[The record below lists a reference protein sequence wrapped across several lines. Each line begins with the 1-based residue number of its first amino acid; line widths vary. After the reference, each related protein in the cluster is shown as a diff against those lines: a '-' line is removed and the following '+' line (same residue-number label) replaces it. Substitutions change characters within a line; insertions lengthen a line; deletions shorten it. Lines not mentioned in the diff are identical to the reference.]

1 VIQLVSSAPKMPV
14 NDVNVKEGFVA
25 FRTSQGLELR
35 GSVVH
40 LTRHSAS
47 IEVYN
52 PEPVIRSSEV
62 LQDFCVRMG
71 EETAYGGRALVQQV
85 VNTGSVLLCSVVLE
99 DSSFDA
105 QYLAR
110 QSDGGPLRERFAGF
124 LQQWGQTWRV
134 LPGFKVAVADMQT
147 LLLDLRLWMGQIEL
161 GLQSGAPH
169 ALAAREREAVD
180 QLSPVVVP
188 VLNAVFERFEREYR
202 RLAPEQCP
210 EHRSY
215 VQRHLHPLVLCAPF
229 AYRSY
234 VKPLGYAGDYEMV
247 DMMLRDPRE
256 GASLFAK
263 VFNVWLLQQDSA
275 AAHRNR
281 IEYLTR
287 KLVETAAAAAR
298 AGRRARILNLGC
310 GPAREIQ
317 HFMAQSALSDCA
329 EFMLLDFN
337 EETLRHAQAAL
348 EREQRRHG
356 RSTLVQVQK
365 KSVQQLLK
373 DALRAAPTPQGAN
386 YDLIYCAGLFDYLDD
401 RTCRRLLSFFHQ
413 LAAPGGRV
421 LATNVAPSTPN
432 RGSLELI
439 LDWHLI
445 YRDAAQVERLC
456 PESIPPESVRVESEA
471 TGQNIFLEIR
481 KE

>member
-1 VIQLVSSAPKMPV
+1 MAVTEITTKDALVT
-14 NDVNVKEGFVA
+14 
-25 FRTSQGLELR
+25 FRTAQGLELR
-35 GSVVH
+35 GSIVH

-47 IEVYN
+47 IEVYS
-52 PEPVIRSSEV
+52 PEPVIRTSEV

-71 EETAYGGRALVQQV
+71 EEAAYNGRALVQQV
-85 VNTGSVLLCSVVLE
+85 VHTGSVLLCSVAL
-99 DSSFDA
+99 DDMSFDA

-110 QSDGGPLRERFAGF
+110 QRDGHSLRDRFAGF
-124 LQQWGQTWRV
+124 MAQWGQTWRV
-134 LPGFKVAVADMQT
+134 LPEFKVAVADIQT
-147 LLLDLRLWMGQIEL
+147 LLLDLRLWMGQLEL
-161 GLQSGAPH
+161 GLAAGAPH
-169 ALAAREREAVD
+169 ELAAREREAVD

-188 VLNAVFERFEREYR
+188 VLNSVFERFERQYR
-202 RLAPEQCP
+202 RLTPEECP

-287 KLVETAAAAAR
+287 KLVETTAPAER
-298 AGRRARILNLGC
+298 VGRRARILNLGC

-317 HFMAQSALSDCA
+317 YFMARSALSDWA
-329 EFMLLDFN
+329 EFTLLDFN
-337 EETLRHAQAAL
+337 EETLRHAQGAL

-356 RSTLVQVQK
+356 RSTLIQVQK

-373 DALRAAPTPQGAN
+373 DALRAAPTPQGGN
-386 YDLIYCAGLFDYLDD
+386 YDLVYCAGLFDYLDD
-401 RTCRRLLSFFHQ
+401 RTCRRLLSFFYQ

-445 YRDAAQVERLC
+445 YRDGAQVERLC
-456 PESIPPESVRVESEA
+456 GEPIPRESVRVECEA
-471 TGQNIFLEIR
+471 TGQNVFLEIR
-481 KE
+481 KDAAC

>member
-1 VIQLVSSAPKMPV
+1 MMQAATAIATDARATFQ
-14 NDVNVKEGFVA
+14 
-25 FRTSQGLELR
+25 TSQGLELR

-40 LTRHSAS
+40 LARHSAS
-47 IEVYN
+47 VEVYS

-62 LQDFCVRMG
+62 LQDFCVVMG
-71 EETAYGGRALVQQV
+71 EDPVYRGRALVQHQ
-85 VNTGSVLLCSVVLE
+85 VNTGSVTVCSVAL
-99 DSSFDA
+99 DDTSFDA
-105 QYLAR
+105 EYLAR
-110 QSDGGPLRERFAGF
+110 QNHGQPLGERFAGF
-124 LQQWGQTWRV
+124 MAQWGQTWRV
-134 LPGFKVAVADMQT
+134 LPEFKVAVADIQT
-147 LLLDLRLWMGQIEL
+147 LLLDLRLWMAQIEL
-161 GLQSGAPH
+161 GLQAGAPPD
-169 ALAAREREAVD
+169 LAARERDAAD

-188 VLNAVFERFEREYR
+188 VLNSVFERFERQYR
-202 RLAPEQCP
+202 RLTPEECP

-287 KLVETAAAAAR
+287 KLVETVAPAER

-317 HFMAQSALSDCA
+317 YFMARSALSDWA
-329 EFMLLDFN
+329 EFTLLDFN

-348 EREQRRHG
+348 EREQRRHS
-356 RSTLVQVQK
+356 RSTLIQVQK

-456 PESIPPESVRVESEA
+456 PETIPADSVRVESEA
-471 TGQNIFLEIR
+471 TGQNIFLEICKDDAR
-481 KE
+481 